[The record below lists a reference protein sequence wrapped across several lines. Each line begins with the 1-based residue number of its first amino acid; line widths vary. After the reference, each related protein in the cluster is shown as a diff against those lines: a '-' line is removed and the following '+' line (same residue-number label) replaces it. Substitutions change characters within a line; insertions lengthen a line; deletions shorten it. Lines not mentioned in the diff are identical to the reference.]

1 MKTTKAQKLR
11 DLLSSDQLEFIM
23 EAHSGLSAKIVEE
36 AGFKGIWAS
45 GLSMSA
51 AHGVRDNN
59 ELSWTD
65 VVNALKFMS
74 NATTIPILL
83 DADTGYGS
91 FNNFVQLLQELVK
104 HDIGGVVIEDKI
116 FPKTNSF
123 INGEK
128 QELANI
134 VEFSRKITA
143 GKDFLKSIGRE
154 DFVICARLESYITGL
169 GHEEAMKRAIAYA
182 EAGADAI
189 LCHSKLADSSEIDL
203 FMNDWK
209 RTLVGETTPV
219 IIVPTKYYKV
229 PTQHFADSG
238 ISLIIWANHNLRSSI
253 KSMQETTQQIFADSS
268 LINVEQ
274 NVAKLEEV
282 FRLQNAEALE
292 IAEKKY
298 LP

>member
-1 MKTTKAQKLR
+1 MKNTKAQKLR
-11 DLLSSDQLEFIM
+11 DLLSSNQLEFIM

-51 AHGVRDNN
+51 VHGVRDNN

-143 GKDFLKSIGRE
+143 GRDYLEANGHE
-154 DFVICARLESYITGL
+154 EFVICARLESFITGL
-169 GHEEAMKRAIAYA
+169 GAGDAMRRARSYA

-189 LCHSKLADSSEIDL
+189 LCHSKLADSSEIDM
-203 FMNDWK
+203 FVEAWK
-209 RTLVGETTPV
+209 LSPYAHVPV

-229 PTQHFADSG
+229 PTQHFSDIG
-238 ISLIIWANHNLRSSI
+238 VSLIIWANHNLRSSI

>member
-1 MKTTKAQKLR
+1 MKITKAQKLR
-11 DLLSSDQLEFIM
+11 DLLSSNQLEFIM

-51 AHGVRDNN
+51 VHGVRDNN

-169 GHEEAMKRAIAYA
+169 GHEDAMKRAIAYA

-189 LCHSKLADSSEIDL
+189 LCHSKLADSVEIDG
-203 FMNDWK
+203 FMKDWK
-209 RTLVGETTPV
+209 TKHPEVPV

-238 ISLIIWANHNLRSSI
+238 VSLIIWANHNLRSSI
-253 KSMQETTQQIFADSS
+253 KAIQETTQQIFADSS